1 MNSKILKRVKEEAE
15 YMLDTNQTIREISK
29 HFNVSKST
37 VHKDLQ
43 ERLLAV
49 DEPLYNKVRE
59 ILKYHIEIRHIR
71 GGESTRKKWGT
82 I

>member
-1 MNSKILKRVKEEAE
+1 MNSKIFKRVKEEAE
-15 YMLDTNQTIREISK
+15 YMLDTNKTIREISK

-43 ERLLAV
+43 ERLLIV
-49 DEPLYNKVRE
+49 DETLYNKVKE
-59 ILKYHIEIRHIR
+59 IIKYHIEIRHIR
-71 GGESTRKKWGT
+71 GGESTRKKWDT